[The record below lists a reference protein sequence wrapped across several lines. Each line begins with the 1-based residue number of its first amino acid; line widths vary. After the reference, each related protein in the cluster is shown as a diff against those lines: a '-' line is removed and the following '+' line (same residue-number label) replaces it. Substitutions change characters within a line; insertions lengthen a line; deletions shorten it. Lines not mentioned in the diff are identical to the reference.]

1 MGKPEKGMNVPED
14 LLYTEDHEWIRITD
28 DKHGVCGITDHAQN
42 ALGDIVFVE
51 FLSNIVHSNV
61 GRRETVAVVESPKAA
76 SDVYS
81 PAAGTIQ
88 TVNRKV
94 EDSPELINQDP
105 YGEGWLFKIEI
116 SDMSSLNALLKPSE
130 YLKLIKE
137 G

>member
-1 MGKPEKGMNVPED
+1 MSKPEKGMNVPVD
-14 LLYTEDHEWIRITD
+14 LLYTEDHEWIKISE
-28 DKHGVCGITDHAQN
+28 GNIGICGITDHAQN

-51 FLSNIVHSNV
+51 FLSNIVHSKV
-61 GRRETVAVVESPKAA
+61 QRRETVAVIESPKAA
-76 SDVYS
+76 SDVYA
-81 PAAGTIQ
+81 PAAGTVQ

-94 EDSPELINQDP
+94 EDTPELINQDP

-116 SDMSSLNALLKPSE
+116 TDINSMDALLKPSE